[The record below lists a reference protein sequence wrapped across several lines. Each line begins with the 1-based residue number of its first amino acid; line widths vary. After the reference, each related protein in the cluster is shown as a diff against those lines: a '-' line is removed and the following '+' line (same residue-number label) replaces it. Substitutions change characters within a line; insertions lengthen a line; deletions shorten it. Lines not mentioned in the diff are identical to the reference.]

1 MVSPHHNDHVLH
13 RQIRATVDGTRT
25 TVERVCIF
33 YSGDAHTALNC
44 LNSFIKKLRGL
55 TFVCVSSANEA
66 VFTVNSECGGIHT
79 AHMCIH
85 QHGRSAFTHVH
96 GAHIKHIR
104 THAHA
109 HTEKHVHP
117 KAALLPPDL
126 SQLEDVQHG
135 LKDPHADGT
144 APPRLAD
151 PPCRVSR
158 DSGRVNRRNVAVVL
172 AALVAVLGA

>member
-1 MVSPHHNDHVLH
+1 MCLFSQRSLLS
-13 RQIRATVDGTRT
+13 
-25 TVERVCIF
+25 
-33 YSGDAHTALNC
+33 SG
-44 LNSFIKKLRGL
+44 SFSL
-55 TFVCVSSANEA
+55 S
-66 VFTVNSECGGIHT
+66 TVNVVEFIQHT
-79 AHMCIH
+79 CAYTNTGAAHSHMYM
-85 QHGRSAFTHVH
+85 
-96 GAHIKHIR
+96 AHILNTYAR

-135 LKDPHADGT
+135 LKDPHADGA